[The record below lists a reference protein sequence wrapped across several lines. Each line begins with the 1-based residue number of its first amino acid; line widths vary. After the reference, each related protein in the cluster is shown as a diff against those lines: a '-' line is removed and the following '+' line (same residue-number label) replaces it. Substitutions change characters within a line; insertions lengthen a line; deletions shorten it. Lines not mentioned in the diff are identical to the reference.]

1 MLLEETGEVLGVF
14 EAEGVGGLCVVVGVV
29 EVEIILCYH
38 AAKLLLFTQIVAPKV
53 KKDKF
58 GKYSVDSDNRR
69 KRIFSYL
76 CTR

>member
-1 MLLEETGEVLGVF
+1 MGDAHHRVICLGSD
-14 EAEGVGGLCVVVGVV
+14 ALCVVVGLV

>member
-1 MLLEETGEVLGVF
+1 VICLGSD
-14 EAEGVGGLCVVVGVV
+14 ALRVVVGVV

-38 AAKLLLFTQIVAPKV
+38 AAKLLLFTQTVAPKA

-69 KRIFSYL
+69 KRILS
-76 CTR
+76 